1 MSQMVKLLKMVCSGQ
16 SDRNIRFYDL
26 QMLLLALGFKLARVN
41 GDHFIYVKDDIEE
54 IINIQ
59 PDKGDSSKAK
69 AVQVR
74 QIRSIIRKYNME
86 V

>member
-1 MSQMVKLLKMVCSGQ
+1 MSQMTKLFNAVCSGQ

-26 QMLLLALGFKLARVN
+26 QMLLLALGFKLARIN
-41 GDHFIYVKDDIEE
+41 GDHFVYAKEDIDE

-74 QIRSIIRKYNME
+74 QIRNIIRKYNME